1 MAGKKIM
8 TPVIHLPTKSA
19 EKTFIA
25 TGLSCSVARLAF
37 MTLGVKS
44 DHNIN

>member
-1 MAGKKIM
+1 MTKKIM
-8 TPVIHLPTKSA
+8 TPVIHLPTSSA

-25 TGLSCSVARLAF
+25 TGMSCSVTRLAF
-37 MTLGVKS
+37 MTLGVNC